1 MSSQGIASAIK
12 RRTRP
17 PEDPRK
23 TASLSSQQQ
32 SSSPGN
38 SKLSVNPMQILYSH
52 EMKIK
57 KMEEQLTNNGSSN
70 NTNTNTNTNTNNTIS
85 RDEISGLVTSVL
97 DTKLKDIDF
106 QYSEKINKINH
117 NMGVL
122 VKNIETISK
131 NFGTLNNGLGQYKK
145 ENEERIGNLFN
156 SFKDLNGVL
165 SQNLEYT
172 KELASMR
179 ETIKQDILNE
189 LATTSEEVKSEAT
202 TEAEEATTEAEE
214 ATTEAEEA
222 KTEAEEVKTEAEE
235 VTTEETT
242 TLEEEVKT
250 EESTTLEEEVK
261 PEVESELKVE
271 EEVKPE
277 EKEVKTEAEEVKTEE
292 ENVKVES
299 ELKVEDKSMTVDIS
313 IPTPKTQRKGKR

>member
-23 TASLSSQQQ
+23 TSSLSSQQQ

-57 KMEEQLTNNGSSN
+57 KMEEQLTNNATSN
-70 NTNTNTNTNTNNTIS
+70 NTNTNTNNTIS

-179 ETIKQDILNE
+179 ETIKADILNE
-189 LATTSEEVKSEAT
+189 VAATSTKTEVEEATTVEATEEDKTTVEATTVEATTVEAT
-202 TEAEEATTEAEE
+202 TEEATTVEATTEEATTEEATEEETEEVKIE
-214 ATTEAEEA
+214 ATTVEA
-222 KTEAEEVKTEAEE
+222 TEEVKIEA
-235 VTTEETT
+235 TTVEAT
-242 TLEEEVKT
+242 EEVKI
-250 EESTTLEEEVK
+250 EATT
-261 PEVESELKVE
+261 VEATNAETREKVDSDL
-271 EEVKPE
+271 
-277 EKEVKTEAEEVKTEE
+277 
-292 ENVKVES
+292 N
-299 ELKVEDKSMTVDIS
+299 VEDKSMALDID

>member
-23 TASLSSQQQ
+23 TSSLSSQQP

-57 KMEEQLTNNGSSN
+57 KMEEQLTNNATSN

-145 ENEERIGNLFN
+145 DNEERIGNLFN

-172 KELASMR
+172 KELATMR
-179 ETIKQDILNE
+179 ETIKSDILNE
-189 LATTSEEVKSEAT
+189 LATTSTEAT
-202 TEAEEATTEAEE
+202 TEA
-214 ATTEAEEA
+214 
-222 KTEAEEVKTEAEE
+222 KTEEVKTEAEE
-235 VTTEETT
+235 ST
-242 TLEEEVKT
+242 TLEEVSKEVKT
-250 EESTTLEEEVK
+250 ETEEVKPEEEESTTLEEATTEEEVSKEVK
-261 PEVESELKVE
+261 PEEEIKPE
-271 EEVKPE
+271 EEVKP
-277 EKEVKTEAEEVKTEE
+277 EE